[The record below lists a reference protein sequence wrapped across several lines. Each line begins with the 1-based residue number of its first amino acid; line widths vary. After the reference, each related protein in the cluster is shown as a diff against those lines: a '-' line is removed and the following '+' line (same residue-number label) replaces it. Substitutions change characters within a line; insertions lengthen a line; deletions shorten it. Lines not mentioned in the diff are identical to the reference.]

1 MTTKTAILLGLSL
14 LVSANLSFAQTTPQT
29 TQAPRGPMWQLT
41 PEQQAERR
49 QMMQT
54 TLDQLR
60 QKKTAGTITDTE
72 KAWLDRVEQAG
83 GWCVNGVPRGGC
95 GMGFGYGRGNGTGP
109 RAQMGI
115 CPLVGNSAAAAAAS
129 ASGGQTLGTGKALI
143 GGRGRGAGM
152 GLRNGTGPRSL
163 NGTCPLLTPPA
174 N

>member
-14 LVSANLSFAQTTPQT
+14 LVSANLSLAQTTPQT
-29 TQAPRGPMWQLT
+29 TPAPRGPMWQLT

-83 GWCVNGVPRGGC
+83 GWCVNGVRRGGC
-95 GMGFGYGRGNGTGP
+95 GQGLGGGGPRNGTGP
-109 RAQMGI
+109 RAQMGT
-115 CPLVGNSAAAAAAS
+115 CPLVGNSAATA
-129 ASGGQTLGTGKALI
+129 ASGGQTLGTGKASI
-143 GGRGRGAGM
+143 VGRGRGAGT

-163 NGTCPLLTPPA
+163 NGTCPLLTPPT